1 MASRLTFNALLLT
14 RDAKADRLTVTQ
26 LARPA
31 VVRLLLL
38 SKDGEAQG
46 SRRPNVFKV
55 LPVVNQANASA
66 TGLHAEYPR
75 NNSDSCACLKS
86 QHPKQKFLSL

>member
-14 RDAKADRLTVTQ
+14 RDAKADRLTVIQ

-46 SRRPNVFKV
+46 NRRPNVFKV
-55 LPVVNQANASA
+55 LPVIDQANGS
-66 TGLHAEYPR
+66 TT
-75 NNSDSCACLKS
+75 
-86 QHPKQKFLSL
+86 

>member
-1 MASRLTFNALLLT
+1 MASRRTFNAFLLT
-14 RDAKADRLTVTQ
+14 RDARADRLTVTQ

-46 SRRPNVFKV
+46 NRRPNVFKV
-55 LPVVNQANASA
+55 LPVVNQANAAA
-66 TGLHAEYPR
+66 TGSYAE
-75 NNSDSCACLKS
+75 
-86 QHPKQKFLSL
+86 